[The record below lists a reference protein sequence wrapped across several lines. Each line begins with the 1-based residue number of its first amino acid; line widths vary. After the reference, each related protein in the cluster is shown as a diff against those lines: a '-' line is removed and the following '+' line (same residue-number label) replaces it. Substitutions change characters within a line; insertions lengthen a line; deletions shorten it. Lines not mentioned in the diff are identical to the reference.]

1 MIEVLD
7 YSPKEGKIGM
17 LITVHVNVVHDL
29 AVPIYLRVLFGDQA
43 LRTIVRK
50 RDTGTWKLS
59 CKTPSQIDSSDNL
72 SVSVQA
78 LSEDSTV
85 LESTSFG
92 EFYVLGDGEWP
103 FDYLFPPAIS
113 FAGSQ

>member
-1 MIEVLD
+1 
-7 YSPKEGKIGM
+7 
-17 LITVHVNVVHDL
+17 
-29 AVPIYLRVLFGDQA
+29 
-43 LRTIVRK
+43 
-50 RDTGTWKLS
+50 
-59 CKTPSQIDSSDNL
+59 
-72 SVSVQA
+72 VSVQA

-113 FAGSQ
+113 FARSQ